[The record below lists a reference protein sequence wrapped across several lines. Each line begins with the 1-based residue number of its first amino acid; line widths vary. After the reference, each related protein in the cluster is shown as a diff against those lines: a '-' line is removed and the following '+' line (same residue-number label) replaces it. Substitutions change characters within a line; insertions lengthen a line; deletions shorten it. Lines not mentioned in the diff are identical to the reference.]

1 MNALAGI
8 VCYYNLHY
16 HIKLTQ
22 QITRQGYSMSSTVT
36 ATINSSV
43 RLPRPTSN
51 PDLGYVHVY
60 DLTKAG
66 DKRAQT
72 LGQLLR
78 EGHSAVAPL
87 RNPQLILHSH
97 LPHVSR
103 EIQRLALH
111 THEIPDIGV

>member
-1 MNALAGI
+1 
-8 VCYYNLHY
+8 
-16 HIKLTQ
+16 
-22 QITRQGYSMSSTVT
+22 MSSTVT
-36 ATINSSV
+36 TTVNGSV
-43 RLPRPTSN
+43 RLPRPTTN
-51 PDLGYVHVY
+51 PDLRSVYVH

-72 LGQLLR
+72 LGKLLR

-111 THEIPDIGV
+111 THDIPDIGV